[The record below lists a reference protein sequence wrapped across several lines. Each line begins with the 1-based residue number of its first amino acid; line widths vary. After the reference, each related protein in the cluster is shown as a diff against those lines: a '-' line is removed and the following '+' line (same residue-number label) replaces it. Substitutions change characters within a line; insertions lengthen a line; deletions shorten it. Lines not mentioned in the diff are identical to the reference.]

1 MRKISKRVLALTLAM
16 ATMLT
21 ACGGNGGSDTP
32 STETPSTEV
41 STQAGVDT
49 TLAADAIV
57 FDVATYDA
65 KSAEVYDAALGEFL
79 TAYEAAKA
87 TDNISERYALMAI
100 AEAKLMEAAVMLPLQ
115 TQGGQYAIS
124 RVVPYSAP
132 YALWGNDIERLYQT
146 IVTTDPIA
154 TEHRDEMKAKW
165 TELKGTGTYEE
176 WVKSYLAEK
185 GYTIKDSYNYAYTGD
200 PETWDV
206 LATSKAA
213 DSEMIVQTYDGLA
226 EYDMEGVLQPALAE
240 SWSVSEDGL
249 TWTFNIRQGV
259 KWVDSQGREVGEVT
273 ADDFVAGMQHMMD
286 AMGGLEYLVQGVIVG
301 ANEYINGE
309 ITDFAQVGVKAV
321 DTYTLQYTLEAPT
334 SYFDT
339 MLGYGV
345 FAPMNRAYYESQ
357 GGKFGAEYDPTAADY
372 QYGITKDNIA
382 YCGPFL
388 VTNAT
393 ANNTIAFEA
402 NPTYWNAANMN
413 ITKLTALYNDG
424 SEATKAYKDT
434 MAGTIDGASLN
445 ASSLELAKTE
455 GNFDTLAYV
464 SSTNATSYM
473 GFYNLNRN
481 AFANVN
487 DTTTVISGQT
497 VTDAAR
503 TNAAMNN
510 VHFRRAISY
519 AVDRA
524 AYNAQTVG
532 EDLKYN
538 SLRNTYVPGQFV
550 FLAEEVTVD
559 INGTATT
566 FPAQTAYGEILQA
579 QLTADGSPL
588 VCYKEGA
595 ENGSDGYDGWYN
607 PEAAVAEL
615 ETAIAELA
623 AAGVEVTAE
632 NPIVFDLPYASNSE
646 VYTNRANAYKQSI
659 ESVLGGK
666 VIVNLVTCVDY
677 NEWYYTGYYT
687 SYGYEA
693 NYDMYDLSGWGP
705 DYGDPQTYLDTFLP
719 DYAGYMVK
727 CIGIY

>member
-1 MRKISKRVLALTLAM
+1 MRKISKRVLALALAM
-16 ATMLT
+16 STLLT
-21 ACGGNGGSDTP
+21 ACGGNGGSNATN
-32 STETPSTEV
+32 TETPNNSEV
-41 STQAGVDT
+41 STQVVDN
-49 TLAADAIV
+49 TLAAEGIV
-57 FDVATYDA
+57 FDINTYDA
-65 KSAEVYDAALGEFL
+65 KSAEVYNAALSEFI

-87 TDNISERYALMAI
+87 VDNLSERFALMAI
-100 AEAKLMEAAVMLPLQ
+100 AEAKLMESAVMLPL
-115 TQGGQYAIS
+115 TTRGGNYAIS
-124 RVVPYSAP
+124 RVAPYSVP
-132 YALWGNDIERLYQT
+132 YALWGNDTERLYTT
-146 IVTTDPIA
+146 IVA
-154 TEHRDEMKAKW
+154 TEPITDAHRTEMKAKW
-165 TELKGTGTYEE
+165 AELKGTGTYEE
-176 WVKSYLAEK
+176 WVKSFLTDN
-185 GYTIKDSYNYAYTGD
+185 GYTLKDSYTYGYTGD

-206 LATSKAA
+206 LATSKAV
-213 DSEMIVQTYDGLA
+213 DSEMIVQTYDGLMV
-226 EYDMEGVLQPALAE
+226 YDMEGVLQPALATGYT
-240 SWSVSEDGL
+240 VSEDGL
-249 TWTFNIRQGV
+249 TYTFTIREGV
-259 KWVDSQGREVGEVT
+259 KWVDSQGREVGTVT

-286 AMGGLEYLVQGVIVG
+286 SMGGLEYLVQGIIVG
-301 ANEYINGE
+301 ANEYIGGE

-321 DTYTLQYTLEAPT
+321 DTYTLEYTLEAPC
-334 SYFDT
+334 SFFMT

-372 QYGITKDNIA
+372 QYGIDKDHIA

-388 VTNAT
+388 CTNAT

-402 NPTYWNAANMN
+402 NPTYWNKDAMN
-413 ITKLTALYNDG
+413 VTKVTALFNDG
-424 SEATKAYKDT
+424 SEATKAYKDA
-434 MAGTIDGASLN
+434 MAGTIDGAGLN
-445 ASSLELAKTE
+445 SSSLELAKTE
-455 GNFDTLAYV
+455 GVFDTLAYV
-464 SSTNATSYM
+464 SSTDATSYM

-481 AFANVN
+481 AFANTN
-487 DTTTVISGQT
+487 DTTTVISTQT

-510 VHFRRAISY
+510 VHFRRAISF

-532 EDLKYN
+532 EELKLN
-538 SLRNTYVPGQFV
+538 SLRNTYTPGQFV
-550 FLAEEVTVD
+550 FLEEEVTVD

-566 FPAQTAYGEILQA
+566 FPAQTSYGTIMQA
-579 QLTADGSPL
+579 QIDADG
-588 VCYKEGA
+588 VAIVVNKEGA
-595 ENGSDGYDGWYN
+595 ENGSDGFDGWYN

-615 ETAIAELA
+615 ELAIADLA

-632 NPIVFDLPYASNSE
+632 NPIVFDYPYAANSE
-646 VYTNRANAYKQSI
+646 AYTNRANVYKQSI

-719 DYAGYMVK
+719 DYAGYMAK
-727 CIGIY
+727 CIGVY